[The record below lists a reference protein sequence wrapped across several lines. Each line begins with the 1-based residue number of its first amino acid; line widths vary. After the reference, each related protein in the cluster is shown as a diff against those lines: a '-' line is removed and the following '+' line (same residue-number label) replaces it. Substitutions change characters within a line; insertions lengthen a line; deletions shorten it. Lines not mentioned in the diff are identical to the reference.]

1 MDEMNNMRPDSFE
14 NFLNPVTSG
23 DVLRRKSVRG
33 AFFMASAGGVEFAVR
48 LVATLIFA
56 RILAPED
63 FGLVAMVMVLTG
75 LLDMAK
81 DFGLGTATIQRK
93 SITHREVS
101 SLFWI
106 NVSFSGLLTLAF
118 WAMIPVI
125 SWFYGDS
132 RLILIA
138 LPLATTLLWGGMA
151 VQHEALMSRQ
161 LKQGPLAFNRLLAT
175 LLSSCGGIALAL
187 VGFGYWSLVVREVA
201 RSLIYLL
208 GVWWFCRWRPAL
220 LFRPKEVRDFLR
232 FGQDLTFTSFAISIF
247 SKLDGVLVGKFFGP
261 VALGTYRQAQSLIMA
276 PVEQL
281 NAPVF
286 SVAEPGLSSLQS
298 EPDRYRRYYQR
309 VVGFV
314 SMVTMPLGVFAAVY
328 PEDLTLVVLGEKWL
342 MAAPFLGIFAVATA
356 LRPTLATAGMV
367 LVTRGR
373 SKVLLGLTLVHGL
386 VQTLLMFAGIP
397 WGALG
402 IAVAQVATSVIT
414 IPLTL
419 YYSFR
424 ESPVSVGAF
433 VSAIRMA
440 LASSVLMGVSLI
452 VFRLMVP
459 MAPSLPSLLAGSAIG
474 ATAYLLPWILFP
486 SGRDELCLILQDVKN
501 SLSRRPLLTETSMVG
516 KPQTSHTAT

>member
-1 MDEMNNMRPDSFE
+1 MKSNNADSFE
-14 NFLNPVTSG
+14 KFASPFTSG

-48 LVATLIFA
+48 LVATLILA

-75 LLDMAK
+75 LLDMGK

-106 NVSFSGLLTLAF
+106 NVSFGGLLMLAF
-118 WAMIPVI
+118 WAMTPVI

-151 VQHEALMSRQ
+151 VQHEALLNRQ

-175 LLSSCGGIALAL
+175 LLSSCGGIVLAL

-208 GVWWFCRWRPAL
+208 GVHCFCRWRPAL
-220 LFRPKEVRDFLR
+220 LFRPKEVREFLR
-232 FGQDLTFTSFAISIF
+232 FGKDLTFTFFAISIF
-247 SKLDGVLVGKFFGP
+247 SRLDGVLVGKFFGP
-261 VALGTYRQAQSLIMA
+261 EALGSYRQAQSLIMT

-286 SVAEPGLSSLQS
+286 SVAEPGLCSLQS

-309 VVGFV
+309 IVGFV
-314 SMVTMPLGVFAAVY
+314 SMVTMPIGVFAAVY

-356 LRPTLATAGMV
+356 LRPTIATTGIV

-386 VQTLLMFAGIP
+386 VQTLLMIAGIP

-402 IAVAQVATSVIT
+402 IAVAQVATSFIT
-414 IPLTL
+414 LPLNL
-419 YYSFR
+419 YYSFKGG
-424 ESPVSVGAF
+424 PVTFRSF
-433 VSAIRMA
+433 WSAIRMS
-440 LASSVLMGVSLI
+440 LVSSVFMGVSLI
-452 VFRLMVP
+452 VFRLTFP
-459 MAPSLPSLLAGSAIG
+459 IAHSLPSLLAGSAIG
-474 ATAYLLPWILFP
+474 ATAYLLPWILLS
-486 SGRDELCLILQDVKN
+486 SGRDQLSLILQDVKN